1 MASSCG
7 SKVRKYNTGGETK
20 VDPKDFVG
28 HPIKH
33 TTNALKKIRER
44 MKNPKGFSEGGD
56 ISEENEEYENSKLAR
71 DSMNEMYRKREQNR
85 QQRRGPLTRRAS
97 HRKTYAAGGPIS
109 DEERYGKVGA
119 AIRKLDPEAYAN
131 RKDKSAEANL
141 ALLKQLRE
149 KDKSA
154 QKSTRV
160 ESAEESMRTG
170 KPMKDSGFTAV
181 RAPSSGPTTR
191 GGARRPVPAA
201 PVARPSQG
209 ASRREFGQDL
219 RGPKY
224 SAGDIQTAE
233 TATKVLGAGMS
244 AAPGVG
250 MAMRGARLGATA
262 AREAAK
268 KAAEAAAKK
277 EAAKKTAK
285 ELERRRRTLSGS
297 NIGAQ
302 SRPTITRRTGGSI
315 TKYAAGGAV
324 RGDGICRVKTKG
336 RMR

>member
-1 MASSCG
+1 MASNCG
-7 SKVRKYNTGGETK
+7 SKMRKYNTGGETK
-20 VDPKDFVG
+20 ADPKDFVG

-44 MKNPKGFSEGGD
+44 MNRPKGMSSGGPTNPRGGQRRTIHGRPDPEGDIYSPSVRSRRHGSKTRAVRDPGYEEGGPVKKL
-56 ISEENEEYENSKLAR
+56 SE
-71 DSMNEMYRKREQNR
+71 M
-85 QQRRGPLTRRAS
+85 T
-97 HRKTYAAGGPIS
+97 
-109 DEERYGKVGA
+109 DEERYGKTGA
-119 AIRKLDPEAYAN
+119 EIRRLDPEAYAN

-149 KDKSA
+149 KDKAA

-191 GGARRPVPAA
+191 GGARRPAPAA

-224 SAGDIQTAE
+224 SGKDIQTAE
-233 TATKVLGAGMS
+233 KMAQATLLGLTAGRAGSSGSFSRAASAPAKV
-244 AAPGVG
+244 AP
-250 MAMRGARLGATA
+250 RPTPPRARKIGSGRTTD
-262 AREAAK
+262 RTTPPRAK
-268 KAAEAAAKK
+268 KIGSG
-277 EAAKKTAK
+277 
-285 ELERRRRTLSGS
+285 RTT
-297 NIGAQ
+297 NKNA
-302 SRPTITRRTGGSI
+302 GGSI
-315 TKYAAGGAV
+315 KKYAAGGAV

>member
-1 MASSCG
+1 MASGCG
-7 SKVRKYNTGGETK
+7 KKMRKYGK
-20 VDPKDFVG
+20 
-28 HPIKH
+28 
-33 TTNALKKIRER
+33 
-44 MKNPKGFSEGGD
+44 GGD
-56 ISEENEEYENSKLAR
+56 VSEAAENEKLAAGSMNEEAKKNREEARENEELAV
-71 DSMNEMYRKREQNR
+71 DFLNQKTPPS
-85 QQRRGPLTRRAS
+85 RGPTSRRRAN
-97 HRKTYAAGGPIS
+97 RENRGYAEGGPIS
-109 DEERYGKVGA
+109 DEERYGKTGA
-119 AIRKLDPEAYAN
+119 EIRRLDPEAYKN
-131 RKDKSAEANL
+131 RKDKSAAANI

-149 KDKSA
+149 KDKAA

-191 GGARRPVPAA
+191 GGKRRPAPAA

-224 SAGDIQTAE
+224 SGKDIQTAE
-233 TATKVLGAGMS
+233 KMGQATLLGLTAGRAGSLGSFNRAVAAPAKAASRTAKATEAATKARQARTAK
-244 AAPGVG
+244 AA
-250 MAMRGARLGATA
+250 AER
-262 AREAAK
+262 
-268 KAAEAAAKK
+268 KAAEAA
-277 EAAKKTAK
+277 

-297 NIGAQ
+297 NVGGQ
-302 SRPTITRRTGGSI
+302 GNRPTINRLTGGSI
-315 TKYAAGGAV
+315 KKYAAGGAV